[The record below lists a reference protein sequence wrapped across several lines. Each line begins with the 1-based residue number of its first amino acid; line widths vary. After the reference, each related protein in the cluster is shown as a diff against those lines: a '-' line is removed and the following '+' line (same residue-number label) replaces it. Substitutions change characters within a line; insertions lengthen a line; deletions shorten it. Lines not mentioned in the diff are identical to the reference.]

1 MLILYLK
8 IKCGINQIWCC
19 HNYLVIPTTRWFPDV
34 SHELHIVILE
44 LNCWV
49 IGDEPHSIFPVE
61 VASSK
66 TVRYMRE
73 AILPKMENS
82 CSDLVAKSLVLWKV
96 NCLIWCV
103 NRDDFMFQ
111 QVDIDLTTDSDLLK
125 SIKVEGDIPHG
136 EELKPWV
143 QLSKVFTDGLEDEHL
158 HIIVKRPAGT
168 CNQR

>member
-1 MLILYLK
+1 
-8 IKCGINQIWCC
+8 
-19 HNYLVIPTTRWFPDV
+19 
-34 SHELHIVILE
+34 
-44 LNCWV
+44 
-49 IGDEPHSIFPVE
+49 
-61 VASSK
+61 
-66 TVRYMRE
+66 
-73 AILPKMENS
+73 
-82 CSDLVAKSLVLWKV
+82 
-96 NCLIWCV
+96 
-103 NRDDFMFQ
+103 MFQ